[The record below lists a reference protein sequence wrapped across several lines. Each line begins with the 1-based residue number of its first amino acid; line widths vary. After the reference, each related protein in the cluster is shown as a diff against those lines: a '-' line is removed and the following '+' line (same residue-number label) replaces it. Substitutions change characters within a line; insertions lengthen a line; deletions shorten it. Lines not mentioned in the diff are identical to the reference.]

1 MDHRITLTLDDP
13 LLRAARDVAR
23 AREITVQQLLKDA
36 LKAELARAHRQA
48 RSPVRA
54 DERMI
59 AMMRARLSEDFAYAR
74 DWFDLIDR
82 LRDKGVVLREAG
94 GGLALFSAPTGA
106 RICKASDVGFSLN
119 RLARQFQAP
128 FPSEKLGRMDLY
140 TQVTP
145 SWQQEVLDP
154 ADPHDSRSRRLTT

>member
-1 MDHRITLTLDDP
+1 MLGKQCKNVPMQQNVSLTLDDP
-13 LLRAARDVAR
+13 LLRAARDVAH

-36 LKAELARAHRQA
+36 LKAELARAHRKA

-54 DERMI
+54 DERLV
-59 AMMRARLSEDFAYAR
+59 AMMRARLAADFAYAR

-94 GGLALFSAPTGA
+94 GGLALFSAPTGS

-119 RLARQFQAP
+119 RLARQFKAP
-128 FPSEKLGRMDLY
+128 FPGDKLGQGALY
-140 TQVTP
+140 AQATP
-145 SWQQEVLDP
+145 SWEVRVVE
-154 ADPHDSRSRRLTT
+154 AD

>member
-1 MDHRITLTLDDP
+1 MDHKITLTLDDP

-23 AREITVQQLLKDA
+23 IREIALQQLLKDA
-36 LKAELARAHRQA
+36 LKAELARAHRRA

-94 GGLALFSAPTGA
+94 GGLALFSAPTGS

-128 FPSEKLGRMDLY
+128 FPGDKLGQGALY
-140 TQVTP
+140 AQTTP
-145 SWQQEVLDP
+145 SWELRVLE
-154 ADPHDSRSRRLTT
+154 AD

>member
-1 MDHRITLTLDDP
+1 MDTKLTLTLDDP
-13 LLRAARDVAR
+13 LLRAARDVAH

-36 LKAELARAHRQA
+36 LKAELARVHRKA

-59 AMMRARLSEDFAYAR
+59 AMLRARLSGDFALAR

-82 LRDKGVVLREAG
+82 LRDKGILIREAG
-94 GGLALFSAPTGA
+94 GGLALFGASGGA

-119 RLARQFQAP
+119 RLARQFGAP
-128 FPSEKLGRMDLY
+128 FPGEKLANAWLHTARP
-140 TQVTP
+140 P
-145 SWQQEVLDP
+145 STETALVVRD
-154 ADPHDSRSRRLTT
+154 

>member
-1 MDHRITLTLDDP
+1 MQTQITLTLDEP

-23 AREITVQQLLKDA
+23 AREITLQQLLKDS
-36 LKAELARAHRQA
+36 LKDELTRAHRRA

-59 AMMRARLSEDFAYAR
+59 AMLRARLAEDFAYAK

-82 LRDKGVVLREAG
+82 LRDKGILLREAG
-94 GGLALFSAPTGA
+94 GGLGLFGAGSGA

-119 RLARQFQAP
+119 RLARQFGAP
-128 FPSEKLGRMDLY
+128 FPGEKLANAWLFSARP
-140 TQVTP
+140 P
-145 SWQQEVLDP
+145 STETELV
-154 ADPHDSRSRRLTT
+154 RRD